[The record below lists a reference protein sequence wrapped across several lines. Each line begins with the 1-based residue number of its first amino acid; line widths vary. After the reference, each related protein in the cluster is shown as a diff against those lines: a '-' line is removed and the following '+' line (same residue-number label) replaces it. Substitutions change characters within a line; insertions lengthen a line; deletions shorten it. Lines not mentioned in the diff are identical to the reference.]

1 MKGVCSTCGMFHVL
15 LATKLSLRSELH
27 SIVIV
32 KTILV
37 YLGIV
42 LGKIYVMMQLYTIHN
57 MQ

>member
-1 MKGVCSTCGMFHVL
+1 MKGVCSPCGMFHVL

-42 LGKIYVMMQLYTIHN
+42 LAKIYVMM
-57 MQ
+57 